1 MLRKCEKSDGKS
13 IYGLICDMENK
24 ELPYEKFEEL
34 YQQQLSR
41 EDMYGLVNFIDDN
54 VIGFLNL
61 RFENQLHHCEKI
73 AEILEFAVDSRYR
86 SKGIGKEMLAE
97 AAKIALE
104 HGCVQMEVACN

>member
-1 MLRKCEKSDGKS
+1 
-13 IYGLICDMENK
+13 MENK

-104 HGCVQMEVACN
+104 HVFRWKWHVIS